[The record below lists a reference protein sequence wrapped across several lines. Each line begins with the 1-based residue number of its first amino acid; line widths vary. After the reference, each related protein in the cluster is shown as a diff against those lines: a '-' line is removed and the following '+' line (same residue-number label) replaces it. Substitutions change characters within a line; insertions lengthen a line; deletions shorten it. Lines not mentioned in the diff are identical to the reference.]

1 MRIGR
6 LEPNYKGVPLHYLI
20 TGHTGFKG
28 AWLAMWLTHEGHEVS
43 GLSLVPVPGA
53 LFETARV
60 TELLKH
66 DIRGDIRDLSVVKE
80 ALNLVKP
87 DVVFHLA
94 AQPLVRESYQDPR
107 GTIETNVIGTM
118 NLLSAVAETPS
129 VKAHIVITTD
139 KVYKNIDQ
147 IWGYKEIDPLGGDD
161 PYSASKAMAD
171 ILTQSWIKSFGG
183 PPTAI
188 ARAGNV
194 IGGGDV
200 CKDRLLP
207 DLINAYA
214 KGDIPELRFPNAVR
228 PWQHVLDCLNG
239 YRTLSN
245 ELLNGKGQG
254 EWNFGPDTDSFVPVG
269 QVASLV
275 AEMYGIS
282 DQGWTVTSE
291 PQPHE
296 ANLLS
301 LDARKAELELNWHNK
316 LGFQEAVRW
325 TVDWNIGNSI
335 SKSSR
340 DICINQISDFK
351 KI

>member
-1 MRIGR
+1 M
-6 LEPNYKGVPLHYLI
+6 HYLI

-28 AWLAMWLTHEGHEVS
+28 AWLAMWLAGEGHQVS
-43 GLSLVPVPGA
+43 GLSLDPIPGA
-53 LFETARV
+53 LFEQASV
-60 TELLKH
+60 SDLMAH
-66 DIRGDIRDLSVVKE
+66 DLRGDIRDLSVVQN
-80 ALNLVKP
+80 ALQTTKP

-207 DLINAYA
+207 DLISAYSI
-214 KGDIPELRFPNAVR
+214 GSTPELRFPGAVR

-325 TVDWNIGNSI
+325 TVDWNIGNSN